1 MTPAELIALA
11 EKHNILIPN
20 AFDKDS
26 FEETSG
32 WTDEKWE
39 RFINYYGY
47 DENDDAIMESIEYF
61 EEQEEEEKQEEED
74 RKNNCRCTGCGYTIS
89 KTDFDDGKGR
99 VMFCLGEEHDRFW
112 SPIYRCGVCDYRCDD
127 EGELRTVIWASV
139 EETKEAEKVIG
150 MFISRCKKHQEEDE
164 EDEEEEERYCDNV
177 DCPYGGNCFGDLKK
191 QHEGKPFICVGC
203 TTGKGLQEQEEEKE
217 EPEVIV
223 DPEKLRLCY
232 NYLQMTVDV
241 TWGSWMIEGIPFD
254 NIIVRGL
261 TDRQLEV
268 LGRFVNRC
276 KKSD

>member
-32 WTDEKWE
+32 WTDKKWE

-61 EEQEEEEKQEEED
+61 EEQ
-74 RKNNCRCTGCGYTIS
+74 
-89 KTDFDDGKGR
+89 
-99 VMFCLGEEHDRFW
+99 
-112 SPIYRCGVCDYRCDD
+112 
-127 EGELRTVIWASV
+127 
-139 EETKEAEKVIG
+139 
-150 MFISRCKKHQEEDE
+150 
-164 EDEEEEERYCDNV
+164 DEEEEEGRTHFRQLNTEEKKEEVKRLMEEGDKIRCDCC
-177 DCPYGGNCFGDLKK
+177 DYSISKSDFDA
-191 QHEGKPFICVGC
+191 
-203 TTGKGLQEQEEEKE
+203 GKGRIMFSNIGEHGYEYKCGICDDRCDEEGELIEVDEEEEKADQEEEEKE
-217 EPEVIV
+217 KKVIV
-223 DPEKLRLCY
+223 DPEKVWLIIDALERDLG
-232 NYLQMTVDV
+232 LEPDGT
-241 TWGSWMIEGIPFD
+241 SLFLIHGIPFD

-268 LGRFVNRC
+268 LGRFVSRC

>member
-32 WTDEKWE
+32 WTDKKWE

-47 DENDDAIMESIEYF
+47 DENDDAIKESIEYF
-61 EEQEEEEKQEEED
+61 EEQDEEEADQ
-74 RKNNCRCTGCGYTIS
+74 
-89 KTDFDDGKGR
+89 
-99 VMFCLGEEHDRFW
+99 
-112 SPIYRCGVCDYRCDD
+112 
-127 EGELRTVIWASV
+127 
-139 EETKEAEKVIG
+139 
-150 MFISRCKKHQEEDE
+150 
-164 EDEEEEERYCDNV
+164 EEERYCDNV

-203 TTGKGLQEQEEEKE
+203 TTGKGLQEQEEEEE
-217 EPEVIV
+217 EPKVIV
-223 DPEKLRLCY
+223 DPEKIWVMCGTMKEMWWKVM
-232 NYLQMTVDV
+232 LQTRATML
-241 TWGSWMIEGIPFD
+241 IEGIPFD
-254 NIIVRGL
+254 NIIVKGL

-268 LGRFVNRC
+268 LGRFVSKC